1 MFYWQRFRLIICRRA
16 QIIDFVVWYVICY
29 YEESLIINERHRLMM
44 LFSKPMENLLL
55 MTRRKETK

>member
-29 YEESLIINERHRLMM
+29 YEESLIINERRRLMM
-44 LFSKPMENLLL
+44 LLSKPMENLLL
-55 MTRRKETK
+55 MT